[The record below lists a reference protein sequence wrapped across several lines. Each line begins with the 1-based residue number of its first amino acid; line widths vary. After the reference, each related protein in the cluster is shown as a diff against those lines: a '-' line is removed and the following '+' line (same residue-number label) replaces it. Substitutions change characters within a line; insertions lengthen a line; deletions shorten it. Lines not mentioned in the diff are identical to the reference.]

1 MLTGLMQD
9 LSGCSPPKFFAHVS
23 SRDLFVSY
31 AHAFYGF
38 FFHVFTTCS
47 RFSQLRMSH
56 LAGHGRCSIML
67 FAMLWFLGVK
77 RKKLTLFSLTFS

>member
-1 MLTGLMQD
+1 MLTGLMLD
-9 LSGCSPPKFFAHVS
+9 LSGCSPPKFFARVS
-23 SRDLFVSY
+23 SRILGILLRMHFC
-31 AHAFYGF
+31 AF
-38 FFHVFTTCS
+38 FFDVFYDFS

-77 RKKLTLFSLTFS
+77 KKRKTHFCHVS